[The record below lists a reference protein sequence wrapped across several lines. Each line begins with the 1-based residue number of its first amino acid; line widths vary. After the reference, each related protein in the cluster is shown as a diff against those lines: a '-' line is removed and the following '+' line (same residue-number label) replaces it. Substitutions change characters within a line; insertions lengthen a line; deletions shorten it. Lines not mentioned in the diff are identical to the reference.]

1 LTLDKLRKKYAA
13 RYFKV
18 RLVIL
23 GIPMFLVF
31 APAYIIADIGEK
43 LLDSTERYIYRRAE
57 RKARKEY
64 YKNENK

>member
-1 LTLDKLRKKYAA
+1 MTLDKLFKKYAA
-13 RYFKV
+13 RYYKV

-43 LLDSTERYIYRRAE
+43 FLNSTDRYIYRLAE

-64 YKNENK
+64 YKNDN